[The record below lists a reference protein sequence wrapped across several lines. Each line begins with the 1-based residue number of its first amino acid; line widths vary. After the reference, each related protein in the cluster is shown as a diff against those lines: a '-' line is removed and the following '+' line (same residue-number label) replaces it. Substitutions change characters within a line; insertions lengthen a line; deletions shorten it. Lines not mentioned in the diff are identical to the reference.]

1 MFIVSAGVHEKV
13 GRRGFPLF
21 EMKYPSRVMVVRP
34 VTSIESLRDER
45 AMSSTFQ
52 EAAARAVPIRDLG
65 LTIAGT
71 SLEPILAS
79 FEKEVVAA
87 GIKKLHPRF
96 YLSTEWGVPYETIA
110 IAIPFYLARPELTLL
125 QEEQTCHVEGS
136 GPKDILRYLR
146 HEMGHVVNYAYKLH
160 ESKEWI
166 ERFGPMTR
174 PYEEE
179 YRPRPFSREF
189 VHHLPG
195 WYAQKHPD
203 EDWAETFAVW
213 LTPGLDWRTEY
224 AKWPG
229 ALRKLEY
236 VDRTMQEIHDN
247 EPVVTTTELDED
259 VTNLSMSLEQFY
271 RDGSG
276 AMSERPQGLEQMLQT
291 IFTDS
296 ELAATGIRLAGSDL
310 IRRVEHQLPASV
322 YQWTGHMPER
332 TRWLLE
338 AMAERADVLGLTYR
352 VDQEQ
357 EHIVALTSLVTA
369 LAMNWLQSGKY
380 VP

>member
-1 MFIVSAGVHEKV
+1 VTNPA
-13 GRRGFPLF
+13 F
-21 EMKYPSRVMVVRP
+21 EETKA
-34 VTSIESLRDER
+34 LK
-45 AMSSTFQ
+45 
-52 EAAARAVPIRDLG
+52 VPIRDLN

-79 FEKEVVAA
+79 FERELETV

-96 YLSTEWGVPYETIA
+96 YLSTEWGVPYDTIA

-125 QEEQTCHVEGS
+125 QAEQACHVEGS

-146 HEMGHVVNYAYKLH
+146 HEMGHVVNYAYRLH
-160 ESKEWI
+160 ETKEWL
-166 ERFGPMTR
+166 ERFGPMNR

-213 LTPGLDWRTEY
+213 ETPGHDWRTEY

-236 VDRTMQEIHDN
+236 CDRTMREILDRD
-247 EPVVTTTELDED
+247 PVMTTLELDND
-259 VTNLSMSLEQFY
+259 VSNISESLDQYY
-271 RDGSG
+271 RGTVLGG
-276 AMSERPQGLEQMLQT
+276 APSERPQGLEQMLSAV
-291 IFTDS
+291 FAETDPAGVR
-296 ELAATGIRLAGSDL
+296 LAASDL
-310 IRRVEHQLPASV
+310 IRRVERDLPGSV
-322 YQWTGHMPER
+322 FQWTGHMPER
-332 TRWLLE
+332 TRWLLGTL
-338 AMAERADVLGLTYR
+338 AELADTMGLTYP

-357 EHIVALTSLVTA
+357 GLMIALTSLVTA
-369 LAMNWLQSGKY
+369 LAMTWLQSGRY

>member
-1 MFIVSAGVHEKV
+1 VTLWFAPGAFSSAMIAGPVAT
-13 GRRGFPLF
+13 PPF
-21 EMKYPSRVMVVRP
+21 E
-34 VTSIESLRDER
+34 
-45 AMSSTFQ
+45 
-52 EAAARAVPIRDLG
+52 EAKALKVPIRDLN

-71 SLEPILAS
+71 SLEPILAT
-79 FEKEVVAA
+79 FQKELEAL

-125 QEEQTCHVEGS
+125 QAEQACHVEGS

-146 HEMGHVVNYAYKLH
+146 HEMGHVINYAYRLH
-160 ESKEWI
+160 ESKEWV
-166 ERFGPMTR
+166 ERFGPMQK

-213 LTPGLDWRTEY
+213 MTPDSDWRTQF

-236 VDRTMQEIHDN
+236 CERTMREVLERD
-247 EPVVTTTELDED
+247 PMTTAAELDDD
-259 VTNLSMSLEQFY
+259 VSNITESLDQFY
-271 RDGSG
+271 RAALGTPSESSG
-276 AMSERPQGLEQMLQT
+276 MQEQGLEQMLRA
-291 IFTDS
+291 IFADS
-296 ELAATGIRLAGSDL
+296 EGDKDDVRFAASDL
-310 IRRVEHQLPASV
+310 IRRIERDLPGSV
-322 YQWTGHMPER
+322 FQWTGHMPER
-332 TRWLLE
+332 TRWLLDTL
-338 AMAERADVLGLTYR
+338 AGRADALGLTYR
-352 VDQEQ
+352 ADEEQ
-357 EHIVALTSLVTA
+357 GLTIALTSLVTA
-369 LAMNWLQSGKY
+369 LAMTWLQSGKY